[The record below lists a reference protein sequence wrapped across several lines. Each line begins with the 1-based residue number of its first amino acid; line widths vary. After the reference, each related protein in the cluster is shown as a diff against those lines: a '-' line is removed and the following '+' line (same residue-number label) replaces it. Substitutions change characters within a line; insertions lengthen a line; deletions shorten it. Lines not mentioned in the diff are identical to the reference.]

1 MIHPGGV
8 DQVSGHL
15 PIKENAIPDRTAA
28 DSTRLANNKS
38 PEKNQTALVAVD
50 VVAVSLAG
58 WFIIVAIR
66 GSVERTFGL
75 CGGLGTDVTG
85 HRHRHDKD
93 FAVADLSFA
102 TGSRR

>member
-1 MIHPGGV
+1 MIQPGGV

-15 PIKENAIPDRTAA
+15 PISENAMPERTAA

-38 PEKNQTALVAVD
+38 PEKNQTAFVAVD
-50 VVAVSLAG
+50 LGADSLAG
-58 WFIIVAIR
+58 WFMMSFIR

-75 CGGLGTDVTG
+75 CGGLGADVTG

-93 FAVADLSFA
+93 FAVADLPFA

>member
-1 MIHPGGV
+1 MP
-8 DQVSGHL
+8 
-15 PIKENAIPDRTAA
+15 ERTAA

-50 VVAVSLAG
+50 VGADSLAG
-58 WFIIVAIR
+58 WFMMSLMR

-75 CGGLGTDVTG
+75 CGGRDADVAG

-93 FAVADLSFA
+93 FAVADLPFA
-102 TGSRR
+102 TGSCR